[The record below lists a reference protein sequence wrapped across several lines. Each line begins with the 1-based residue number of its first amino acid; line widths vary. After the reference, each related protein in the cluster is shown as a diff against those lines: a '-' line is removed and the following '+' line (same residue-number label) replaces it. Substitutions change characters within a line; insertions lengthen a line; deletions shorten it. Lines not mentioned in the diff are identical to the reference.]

1 MMVTDVQ
8 IAELTAHFK
17 QNTIVMVG
25 IVQSNRMPYSK
36 APLIQS
42 SRADVTPMH
51 WHSVSEAQR
60 NPAHKDVDSNATLAI
75 RVSLPGTL
83 KILQPVSAEARRYR
97 LGLTTV

>member
-1 MMVTDVQ
+1 
-8 IAELTAHFK
+8 
-17 QNTIVMVG
+17 MVG

-51 WHSVSEAQR
+51 WHSVFGGA
-60 NPAHKDVDSNATLAI
+60 KDVDSNATLAI

-83 KILQPVSAEARRYR
+83 KILQPVSAEARRCR
-97 LGLTTV
+97 LGLTTAWATDLAKQRLSQEMELAP